1 MCLYPTFRRNGK
13 YKINKKNKGVIPP
26 LLDKRVLL
34 VPTKC
39 GNCMECMKAKAREW
53 KLRIAEDVREN
64 KNGKFTTLTFSN
76 ESIRALSQEEGL
88 KTLRG
93 YILDNAIAKLAVRRF
108 LERWRKKHGKSV
120 RHWLVTELG
129 HNGTE
134 NIHLH
139 GIIWTDEKIEEIRE
153 RWNYG
158 FIYPKK
164 DNKTPNYVNEKTAT
178 YITKYLSKK
187 DLKHKEYK
195 PKMFV
200 SAGIGKGYAER
211 EDAERNEYK
220 GEKTITTYKSRNG
233 TEQALPIY
241 WRNQIYSED
250 EREKL
255 WLHMLDKNERY
266 VGGEKIDVS
275 ENDDDYWGAV
285 EHYRKINNELGYGSN
300 EKNYDQKRYENELR
314 WLKQKERI
322 KKR

>member
-1 MCLYPTFRRNGK
+1 
-13 YKINKKNKGVIPP
+13 
-26 LLDKRVLL
+26 
-34 VPTKC
+34 
-39 GNCMECMKAKAREW
+39 
-53 KLRIAEDVREN
+53 
-64 KNGKFTTLTFSN
+64 
-76 ESIRALSQEEGL
+76 
-88 KTLRG
+88 
-93 YILDNAIAKLAVRRF
+93 
-108 LERWRKKHGKSV
+108 V

-322 KKR
+322 KKKINDCKR